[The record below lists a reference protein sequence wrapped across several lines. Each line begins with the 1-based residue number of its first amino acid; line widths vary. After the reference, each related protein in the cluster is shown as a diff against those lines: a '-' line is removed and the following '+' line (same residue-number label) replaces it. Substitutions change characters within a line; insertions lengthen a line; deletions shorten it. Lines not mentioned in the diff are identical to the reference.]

1 MSDHSPSPD
10 SSPDAAPVAGSP
22 APVPLSLRVAA
33 GVAGLQGV
41 TLLAL
46 AVLQLVSLD
55 DRRVGLA
62 VSTAVFFTV
71 VGLTVLG
78 CAAALLRARTWARGP
93 VLVAQLL
100 TVLVA
105 WSSRSNGAV
114 AGTLLVVGLLGI
126 AAMLHPAS
134 IRALEDPPSDAA

>member
-1 MSDHSPSPD
+1 MSDD
-10 SSPDAAPVAGSP
+10 SFDHAQGPAAAPRAL
-22 APVPLSLRVAA
+22 PVSLRVAA

-62 VSTAVFFTV
+62 ISTAVFFTV
-71 VGLTVLG
+71 VGLTILG
-78 CAAALLRARTWARGP
+78 CAAALLRVRAWARGP
-93 VLVAQLL
+93 ILVAQLL

-105 WSSRSNGAV
+105 WSSRSNGLV

-134 IRALEDPPSDAA
+134 IRALEDPPSDAL